1 MIWISSRKNVYR
13 SSPIVIVH
21 LRHRDSYLVTVVQ
34 VKQSYRMPP
43 EVEIFLAL
51 RKVHDDRRVVLD
63 TKRTRRHRHRLEY
76 SNEFYSSGVESE
88 TPKLFRGNVTG
99 NFWSNILLIYELIIY
114 IYVDIFTIIRNFISP
129 PILQSI
135 DTSFLPREKIYFSLS
150 PPPSFSITM
159 RFFLFHR
166 KWKEKLSSRKNIYYK
181 GHHFLQ
187 INVIIV
193 NALIHLTS
201 FIVYN

>member
-1 MIWISSRKNVYR
+1 MISISARKNVYR

-34 VKQSYRMPP
+34 VKQSYRVPP

-150 PPPSFSITM
+150 PSPSFSITM

-181 GHHFLQ
+181 GHHILQ

>member
-34 VKQSYRMPP
+34 VKQSYRVPP

-114 IYVDIFTIIRNFISP
+114 IYICRYFYDHSKLYFSSNPPIDRHFVPPTRKNLFLSFSP
-129 PILQSI
+129 P
-135 DTSFLPREKIYFSLS
+135 FLLYNNAVL
-150 PPPSFSITM
+150 
-159 RFFLFHR
+159 LV
-166 KWKEKLSSRKNIYYK
+166 SS
-181 GHHFLQ
+181 
-187 INVIIV
+187 
-193 NALIHLTS
+193 
-201 FIVYN
+201 

>member
-129 PILQSI
+129 YPPIDRHFVPPTRKNL
-135 DTSFLPREKIYFSLS
+135 FLSFSL
-150 PPPSFSITM
+150 P
-159 RFFLFHR
+159 FL
-166 KWKEKLSSRKNIYYK
+166 LYNNAVLLVSS
-181 GHHFLQ
+181 
-187 INVIIV
+187 
-193 NALIHLTS
+193 
-201 FIVYN
+201 

>member
-114 IYVDIFTIIRNFISP
+114 IYICRYFYDHSK
-129 PILQSI
+129 L
-135 DTSFLPREKIYFSLS
+135 YFSLS
-150 PPPSFSITM
+150 SNRSTLRSSHEKKFISLFLPPLPS
-159 RFFLFHR
+159 L
-166 KWKEKLSSRKNIYYK
+166 
-181 GHHFLQ
+181 
-187 INVIIV
+187 
-193 NALIHLTS
+193 
-201 FIVYN
+201 

>member
-1 MIWISSRKNVYR
+1 MKTETQTYQRNEWRVERNIYRLKILHFCCTKECSKRKKKVREGTKTIIYDNLKNCTMIWISSRKNVYR

-34 VKQSYRMPP
+34 VKQSYRIPP

-114 IYVDIFTIIRNFISP
+114 IY
-129 PILQSI
+129 
-135 DTSFLPREKIYFSLS
+135 
-150 PPPSFSITM
+150 M
-159 RFFLFHR
+159 
-166 KWKEKLSSRKNIYYK
+166 
-181 GHHFLQ
+181 
-187 INVIIV
+187 
-193 NALIHLTS
+193 
-201 FIVYN
+201 